1 MNKLYEGFRKK
12 PFFCAVKLAN
22 KRKSHLKSKVVIGQL
37 FSQGKV
43 ITKPPF
49 RLVYLSLLESG
60 FSGSQLLI
68 SVPKRRFKL
77 AVTRNA
83 IKRKIS
89 EAFRLQSTDLN
100 AFLNETNTHLAI
112 GFIYIGTRELH
123 SEEAQKKMQDALDK
137 LLKKLKQNENE

>member
-1 MNKLYEGFRKK
+1 MNKLYKGFRKK

-22 KRKSHLKSKVVIGQL
+22 KRKSHLKSKVVISQL
-37 FSQGKV
+37 FSTGKV

-49 RLVYLSLLESG
+49 RLVYLSNPDSE
-60 FSGSQLLI
+60 FSGSQMLI

-89 EAFRLQSTDLN
+89 EAFRLQSLDLK

-112 GFIYIGTRELH
+112 GFIYIGSRELE
-123 SEEAQKKMQDALDK
+123 SQEAHQKMQEALNK